1 MIEQELIENGYELV
15 VTLGSYKYYQRG
27 ATGLDSVVYPDGQ
40 VREAKLSSHHSGPHE
55 MLRDLAIKRVLQ
67 IVSTLPGI
75 QAYPLVLQELT
86 SISDSLVIEGDI
98 V

>member
-40 VREAKLSSHHSGPHE
+40 VREAKLSSHHSNPME
-55 MLRDLAIKRVLQ
+55 YLRDLAIKRVLE
-67 IVSTLPGI
+67 IVVNLPGV
-75 QAYPLVLQELT
+75 ATYPAIAQELT
-86 SISDSLVIEGDI
+86 SISDNIAIQGNSI
-98 V
+98 